1 MSDSIL
7 RTWSACH
14 GEEGAPSA
22 FHLPSLIKSALALV
36 VTAATTSQGAQTP
49 GCYCLAQQNNLM
61 LDHFYVILYT
71 EQNSFLF
78 SLRRLSC
85 SG

>member
-1 MSDSIL
+1 MNDSIL

-22 FHLPSLIKSALALV
+22 FPSAFFKSALALV
-36 VTAATTSQGAQTP
+36 VTAAATSQGAQTP
-49 GCYCLAQQNNLM
+49 GCYYHAQQNNPM
-61 LDHFYVILYT
+61 LDQFYVILYT
-71 EQNSFLF
+71 KQNSFLF
-78 SLRRLSC
+78 SLRRLLC